1 MRYDIY
7 THPHKIGLD
16 YGAVLKYAYTKR
28 RMKAYG
34 YGVAGLKYDGGDHP
48 RREEGVPRYVRI
60 AALKGERDRI
70 KEAVRAWCGVVR
82 QAGCFSIHLCECRR
96 RGCLRPG

>member
-1 MRYDIY
+1 
-7 THPHKIGLD
+7 
-16 YGAVLKYAYTKR
+16 
-28 RMKAYG
+28 MKAYG

-70 KEAVRAWCGVVR
+70 GSRRRFGLGVVWFGR
-82 QAGCFSIHLCECRR
+82 QGVSPFICAGVGGEDVCGWDRDL
-96 RGCLRPG
+96 